1 MNQNNMNNQGPN
13 KGPVVV
19 GTPAANN
26 SAPKREIKTT
36 FGVSK
41 IEEEGRGKI
50 EAPKVRKNPIIPLLI
65 IAILIFGSYYVFV
78 TYVLDD
84 TVFKD
89 TEKINTLKSG
99 LLGVWKMNYKT
110 ATDAYDNYNVYDI
123 TLTFKDD
130 GTCIVKGT
138 LNKVH
143 RYKTETVAI
152 NSTGKYVFNNA
163 GTKIKIKY
171 DKPNEENMEYMHADY
186 AVTEIVNG
194 ELHIGEEFVY
204 RKVA

>member
-1 MNQNNMNNQGPN
+1 MNQKNMNNQGPN

-50 EAPKVRKNPIIPLLI
+50 EAPKVRKNPIIPLI
-65 IAILIFGSYYVFV
+65 IFLILIGGAYYAFV

-89 TEKINTLKSG
+89 TEKINSLKSSIV
-99 LLGVWKMNYKT
+99 GVWKMNYRTTPDEYK
-110 ATDAYDNYNVYDI
+110 NYYVYDV

-143 RYKTETVAI
+143 KYKTETVSI
-152 NSTGKYVFNNA
+152 DNTGKYVFNNA
-163 GTKIKIKY
+163 GTKIKIK
-171 DKPNEENMEYMHADY
+171 
-186 AVTEIVNG
+186 
-194 ELHIGEEFVY
+194 
-204 RKVA
+204 